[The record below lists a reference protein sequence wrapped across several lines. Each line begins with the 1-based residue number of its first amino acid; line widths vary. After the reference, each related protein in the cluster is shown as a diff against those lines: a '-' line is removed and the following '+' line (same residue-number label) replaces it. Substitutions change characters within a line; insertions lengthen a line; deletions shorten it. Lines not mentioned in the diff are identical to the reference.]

1 MTLRHKNNESCIGLV
16 FPTKMVAPLAMH
28 VAISIKDFHKKQ
40 KQVHYYFVSKSGHAY
55 GLHVSAFELSRCMKW
70 TENTIEHG
78 P

>member
-1 MTLRHKNNESCIGLV
+1 MSDARCDKYQGL
-16 FPTKMVAPLAMH
+16 
-28 VAISIKDFHKKQ
+28 SQRKK

-78 P
+78 R